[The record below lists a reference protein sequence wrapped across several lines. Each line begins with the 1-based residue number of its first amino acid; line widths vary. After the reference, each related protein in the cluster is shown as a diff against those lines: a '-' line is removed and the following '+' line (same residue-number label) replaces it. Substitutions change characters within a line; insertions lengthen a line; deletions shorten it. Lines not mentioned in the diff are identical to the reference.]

1 MTTKSKKTTTAPR
14 GGKLD
19 KKKLQI
25 FKDKLLQAKSAILK
39 ELEIEQEFLITEDNV
54 DLVDK
59 ADEVIHNELLSRL
72 SDMEI
77 QRIRMIDR
85 ALDKI
90 EDGTYGICEGTQKPI
105 PEARLNAIPWTPY
118 TVDYAEQLEKIKK

>member
-1 MTTKSKKTTTAPR
+1 M
-14 GGKLD
+14 D

-25 FKDKLLQAKSAILK
+25 FKEKLLQAKSDILK
-39 ELEIEQEFLITEDNV
+39 ELEIEQQFLITEDNV

-59 ADEVIHNELLSRL
+59 ADEVIHNELLNRL

-85 ALDKI
+85 ALEKI
-90 EDGTYGICEGTQKPI
+90 ENGTYGICEGTQKPI

-118 TVDYAEQLEKIKK
+118 TVDYAERVEKNKK